1 MTLTLRYAAH
11 SDRGLIRDGNQDSVY
26 AGPRLLAVADG
37 MGGMAAGDVASNIV
51 IGAMAPLDEDVPG
64 DALVD
69 ALRSAV
75 GTANQQLRDTVD
87 ANPQLEGMGTT
98 LTATLFSGSKLGM
111 VHIGDSRAYLLR
123 NGEFAQITK
132 DDTYVQMLVDEGRI
146 SAEEASSHP
155 QRSLLTR
162 ALDGRDIDPEY
173 SVRQV
178 LPGDRYLICSDG
190 LSGVVSADT
199 IAETMREYTD
209 PQQCVERLVQ
219 LALRGGGPDNITV
232 IIADATDQDIVEATP
247 IVGGAAARDRGM
259 ATSADTST
267 PAARASALSAPRT
280 PAPEE
285 PPDEEEPERRRHR
298 PVRAAAT
305 GLALLVILG
314 GGLFGGWSYTQQQ
327 YYVGATEE
335 GQVAVFRGIQG
346 QIAGLDLSTVHS
358 TSPAELDDLT
368 LAAQEQVKQG
378 IPAKS
383 EPDAERRL
391 AELTSD
397 SPTNPN
403 LKPICLP
410 NSPTPTA
417 SPTASP
423 NAPTSSTPVPTDV
436 ATTPTPSGSA
446 SVGTPTAGTR
456 TQTVSNS
463 PSPSGS
469 VAGTEPTSTPDA
481 PPSDSVPPA
490 LDPAACRSPE

>member
-98 LTATLFSGSKLGM
+98 LTATLFTGSKLGM

-190 LSGVVSADT
+190 LSGVVSAET
-199 IAETMREYTD
+199 IGETLREYVD

-232 IIADATDQDIVEATP
+232 IIADATDHDIVEATP

-259 ATSADTST
+259 ATSADDST
-267 PAARASALSAPRT
+267 PAARASALSAPRSA
-280 PAPEE
+280 APEE
-285 PPDEEEPERRRHR
+285 PAASDDESDRPKRR
-298 PVRAAAT
+298 PVRTAAMV
-305 GLALLVILG
+305 LALLVIVG
-314 GGLFGGWSYTQQQ
+314 GAGFGGWTYTQRQ

-335 GQVAVFRGIQG
+335 GQIAVFRGVQG
-346 QIAGLDLSTVHS
+346 QIAGMDLSTVHRRS
-358 TSPAELDDLT
+358 GTRLDDLT
-368 LAAQEQVKQG
+368 VAAQDTVKVG
-378 IPAKS
+378 IRAKN
-383 EPDAERRL
+383 EPDAERQL

-397 SPTNPN
+397 TPSNPN
-403 LKPICLP
+403 LKPLCPLD
-410 NSPTPTA
+410 
-417 SPTASP
+417 
-423 NAPTSSTPVPTDV
+423 PTSAVGGTPSPSPVG
-436 ATTPTPSGSA
+436 TTPTPNGSPSA
-446 SVGTPTAGTR
+446 DPSATPNGVVSANPTVGATDVVGTTGPTT
-456 TQTVSNS
+456 
-463 PSPSGS
+463 
-469 VAGTEPTSTPDA
+469 TPDVT
-481 PPSDSVPPA
+481 PSDSATPA
-490 LDPAACRSPE
+490 LDPAGCRSPE

>member
-199 IAETMREYTD
+199 IADTMREYAD

-259 ATSADTST
+259 ATSADVST
-267 PAARASALSAPRT
+267 PAARASALSAPR
-280 PAPEE
+280 PAAPEE
-285 PPDEEEPERRRHR
+285 PAAAAEDEPERRRHR
-298 PVRAAAT
+298 PVRAAAMT
-305 GLALLVILG
+305 LALLVIVG
-314 GGLFGGWSYTQQQ
+314 GGLFGGWSYTQRQ
-327 YYVGATEE
+327 YYVGATED

-346 QIAGLDLSTVHS
+346 QIAGMDLSTVHS

-403 LKPICLP
+403 LKPICP
-410 NSPTPTA
+410 PSPTVTAAATGATPTPGAPSPGATPGPVTGSPTPGG
-417 SPTASP
+417 
-423 NAPTSSTPVPTDV
+423 APT
-436 ATTPTPSGSA
+436 GSA
-446 SVGTPTAGTR
+446 APA
-456 TQTVSNS
+456 
-463 PSPSGS
+463 
-469 VAGTEPTSTPDA
+469 STPDA
-481 PPSDSVPPA
+481 PPSDTIAPA

>member
-64 DALVD
+64 NALVD

-199 IAETMREYTD
+199 IGETMREYTD

-232 IIADATDQDIVEATP
+232 IIADATDQDIVEASP

-259 ATSADTST
+259 ATSADVST
-267 PAARASALSAPRT
+267 PAARASALSAPR
-280 PAPEE
+280 PPVPEE
-285 PPDEEEPERRRHR
+285 PTAGADDESERPRRR
-298 PVRAAAT
+298 PVRAAAISV
-305 GLALLVILG
+305 ALLVLVG
-314 GGLFGGWSYTQQQ
+314 GAVFGGWSYTQRQ
-327 YYVGATEE
+327 YYVGATEN

-346 QIAGLDLSTVHS
+346 EIAGMNLSTVHS
-358 TSPAELDDLT
+358 KSPADLEDLT

-397 SPTNPN
+397 DPMNPN
-403 LKPICLP
+403 LKPICP
-410 NSPTPTA
+410 P
-417 SPTASP
+417 
-423 NAPTSSTPVPTDV
+423 
-436 ATTPTPSGSA
+436 
-446 SVGTPTAGTR
+446 
-456 TQTVSNS
+456 S
-463 PSPSGS
+463 PSPS
-469 VAGTEPTSTPDA
+469 AGAVTTVPTPTSVPVSPAPTVSASASAPVSGRPSTPAAPTTTPDA
-481 PPSDSVPPA
+481 PPSDTDSPA

>member
-199 IAETMREYTD
+199 IGETMREYTD

-232 IIADATDQDIVEATP
+232 IIADATDQDIVEASP

-259 ATSADTST
+259 ATSADVST
-267 PAARASALSAPRT
+267 PAARASALSAPR
-280 PAPEE
+280 PPVPEE
-285 PPDEEEPERRRHR
+285 PTAGADDESERPRRR
-298 PVRAAAT
+298 PVRAAAISV
-305 GLALLVILG
+305 ALLVLVG
-314 GGLFGGWSYTQQQ
+314 GAVFGGWSYTQRQ
-327 YYVGATEE
+327 YYVGATEN

-346 QIAGLDLSTVHS
+346 EIAGMNLSTVHS
-358 TSPAELDDLT
+358 KSPADLEDLT

-397 SPTNPN
+397 DPMNPN
-403 LKPICLP
+403 LKPICP
-410 NSPTPTA
+410 P
-417 SPTASP
+417 
-423 NAPTSSTPVPTDV
+423 
-436 ATTPTPSGSA
+436 
-446 SVGTPTAGTR
+446 
-456 TQTVSNS
+456 S
-463 PSPSGS
+463 PSPSAAA
-469 VAGTEPTSTPDA
+469 VTTVPTPTSVPVSPAPTVSASASAPVSGRPSTPAAPTTTPDA
-481 PPSDSVPPA
+481 PPSDTDSPA

>member
-64 DALVD
+64 DALLD

-75 GTANQQLRDTVD
+75 GTANQQLRATVD
-87 ANPQLEGMGTT
+87 ANPQMEGMGTT
-98 LTATLFSGSKLGM
+98 LTAALFSGSKLGM

-123 NGEFAQITK
+123 EGEFAQITK

-146 SAEEASSHP
+146 SPEEASSHP

-190 LSGVVSADT
+190 LSGVVSAET
-199 IAETMREYTD
+199 IGETMREYAD

-232 IIADATDQDIVEATP
+232 IIADATDRDIVEAAP

-259 ATSADTST
+259 ATSADDST
-267 PAARASALSAPRT
+267 PAARASALSAPRP

-285 PPDEEEPERRRHR
+285 PVGNDDEPEARRR
-298 PVRAAAT
+298 PLRA
-305 GLALLVILG
+305 LAMTTALMVLVG
-314 GGLFGGWSYTQQQ
+314 GGVFAGWSYTQRQ
-327 YYVGATEE
+327 YYVGATDD

-346 QIAGLDLSTVHS
+346 QIAGMDLSSVHS
-358 TSPAELDDLT
+358 KSSAQLDDLT

-383 EPDAERRL
+383 QPDAERRL

-397 SPTNPN
+397 TPTNVN
-403 LKPICLP
+403 LKPICP
-410 NSPTPTA
+410 PTP
-417 SPTASP
+417 
-423 NAPTSSTPVPTDV
+423 APTP
-436 ATTPTPSGSA
+436 
-446 SVGTPTAGTR
+446 
-456 TQTVSNS
+456 S
-463 PSPSGS
+463 PSPSPSPTGREPSRAPSAAAGSPTAVDSAAPTPNGGS
-469 VAGTEPTSTPDA
+469 VAPPASTPDA
-481 PPSDSVPPA
+481 PPVDTFTPTV
-490 LDPAACRSPE
+490 DPAACRSPE

>member
-51 IGAMAPLDEDVPG
+51 IGAMAPLDEDIPG

-199 IAETMREYTD
+199 IADTMREYAD
-209 PQQCVERLVQ
+209 PQRCVERLVQ

-232 IIADATDQDIVEATP
+232 IIADATDQDIVEASP

-259 ATSADTST
+259 ATSADVST
-267 PAARASALSAPRT
+267 PAARASALSAPR
-280 PAPEE
+280 PAAPEE
-285 PPDEEEPERRRHR
+285 PADAGDDEPERRRHR
-298 PVRAAAT
+298 PVRSAVML
-305 GLALLVILG
+305 LALLVILG
-314 GGLFGGWSYTQQQ
+314 GGLFGGWSYTQRQ

-335 GQVAVFRGIQG
+335 GQLAVFRGVPG
-346 QIAGLDLSTVHS
+346 EIAGLDLSKVHA
-358 TSPAELDDLT
+358 TSEAELDDLT

-378 IPAKS
+378 IQAKS

-391 AELTSD
+391 AELTSED
-397 SPTNPN
+397 PANPN
-403 LKPICLP
+403 LKPLCP
-410 NSPTPTA
+410 SPAPTGASVSPAA
-417 SPTASP
+417 SPTMAATATASVP
-423 NAPTSSTPVPTDV
+423 SASASAGATGSRPASSAPVPT
-436 ATTPTPSGSA
+436 APTT
-446 SVGTPTAGTR
+446 
-456 TQTVSNS
+456 
-463 PSPSGS
+463 
-469 VAGTEPTSTPDA
+469 TPDA
-481 PPSDSVPPA
+481 VPSDTVQPG
-490 LDPAACRSPE
+490 DPAGCRSPE

>member
-146 SAEEASSHP
+146 TAEEASSHP

-162 ALDGRDIDPEY
+162 ALDGRDVDPEY

-199 IAETMREYTD
+199 IADTMREYTD

-232 IIADATDQDIVEATP
+232 IIADATDQDIVEASP

-259 ATSADTST
+259 ATSADVST
-267 PAARASALSAPRT
+267 PAARASALSAPR
-280 PAPEE
+280 PPVPEE
-285 PPDEEEPERRRHR
+285 PADSRDDEAERGRHR
-298 PVRAAAT
+298 PLRSAAML
-305 GLALLVILG
+305 LALLVILG
-314 GGLFGGWSYTQQQ
+314 GGIFAGWSYTQRQ
-327 YYVGATEE
+327 YYVGATEQGE
-335 GQVAVFRGIQG
+335 LAVFRGVPG
-346 QIAGLDLSTVHS
+346 QIAGLDLSSVHS
-358 TSPAELDDLT
+358 TSGAKLDDLT

-378 IPAKS
+378 IQAKS

-397 SPTNPN
+397 DPANPN
-403 LKPICLP
+403 LKPICP
-410 NSPTPTA
+410 PSPTAAPVSPTPAVTA
-417 SPTASP
+417 SAVGPAVSASGAPPVTATP
-423 NAPTSSTPVPTDV
+423 APTT
-436 ATTPTPSGSA
+436 
-446 SVGTPTAGTR
+446 
-456 TQTVSNS
+456 
-463 PSPSGS
+463 
-469 VAGTEPTSTPDA
+469 TPDA
-481 PPSDSVPPA
+481 VPSDTVSPA
-490 LDPAACRSPE
+490 DPAGCRSPE

>member
-190 LSGVVSADT
+190 LSGVVSAET
-199 IAETMREYTD
+199 IGETMREYTD

-232 IIADATDQDIVEATP
+232 IIADATDQDIVEASP

-259 ATSADTST
+259 ATSADVST
-267 PAARASALSAPRT
+267 PAARASALSAPR
-280 PAPEE
+280 PPVPEE
-285 PPDEEEPERRRHR
+285 PTAGVDDESERPRRR
-298 PVRAAAT
+298 PVRAAAISV
-305 GLALLVILG
+305 ALLVLVG
-314 GGLFGGWSYTQQQ
+314 GAVFGGWSYTQRQ
-327 YYVGATEE
+327 YYVGATEN

-346 QIAGLDLSTVHS
+346 EIAGMNLSTVHS
-358 TSPAELDDLT
+358 KSPADLEDLT

-397 SPTNPN
+397 DPMNPN
-403 LKPICLP
+403 LKPVCP
-410 NSPTPTA
+410 P
-417 SPTASP
+417 
-423 NAPTSSTPVPTDV
+423 
-436 ATTPTPSGSA
+436 
-446 SVGTPTAGTR
+446 
-456 TQTVSNS
+456 S
-463 PSPSGS
+463 PSPSAAA
-469 VAGTEPTSTPDA
+469 VTTVPTPTSVPVSPAPTVSASASAPVSGRPSTPAAPTTTPDA
-481 PPSDSVPPA
+481 PPSDTDSPA